1 MRRHSGGIPAKASS
15 HVVGRP
21 QPALVV
27 VQRHVQMFVRRTPHA
42 VLSCAGDAPQPPAHS
57 HGPPQRVVHIRC
69 AVPALSNPN
78 DMAIV
83 DSKGK
88 RLLAESCSKQFMGCG
103 ESAEC
108 GNSLGERLHSA
119 RIHCARRNP
128 WPPPQFLCNLVR
140 YAPNEGDVGGGRRK
154 WGDVASRSTRLPS
167 FGPETCRSAGA
178 PTIDGP

>member
-1 MRRHSGGIPAKASS
+1 MRRHSGGIPAKSSS

-27 VQRHVQMFVRRTPHA
+27 VQRHVQVFVRRTPHA

-57 HGPPQRVVHIRC
+57 HGPLKRVVDIRR

-83 DSKGK
+83 DSKGQ

-108 GNSLGERLHSA
+108 GNSLGERMHPASIHRQCWRPSA
-119 RIHCARRNP
+119 A
-128 WPPPQFLCNLVR
+128 PQILWSSDYCI
-140 YAPNEGDVGGGRRK
+140 PNEGEVGKRLRNYRGVFGK
-154 WGDVASRSTRLPS
+154 CSGLPS
-167 FGPETCRSAGA
+167 FGPESWRSAGA